1 MIMKKSL
8 LVIVLALAMLLS
20 LSSLFGQLKPILQE
34 VYDFGGSFPANVIY
48 PAAGTI
54 SYTTYVVSRPAD
66 VQAGPTPLCTA
77 GMSSGRFLLE
87 FNMGNFANPWTV
99 GDILRIE
106 VVQAGTGRLAS
117 VEFALNAEFGINGPQ
132 ARFDGL
138 SMVLVNPPTKL
149 FDSTPPTLNPIG
161 GTTTLVPGYPQNG
174 VYRAQ
179 NFVALQYWQIQ
190 FSTIGAT
197 NLNLTSLLNRE
208 LDDDEEVYGPRRFR
222 MWYST
227 TGTEPFTQLG
237 GNVDMGL
244 TDAQLIYQTALP
256 VELENQPTVY
266 FRWSIWTTSAASGY
280 SGGWGGIQNV
290 IVTGDVEIVPEDF
303 ELAITA
309 NYPGAAIL
317 YSADGVDGTY
327 APTGQTADHT
337 FAAGDAA
344 AGWYKMGDLAGVVW
358 TNNPYHFENTADAAF
373 RFLGTKTPGFAI
385 NPLPADGATIE
396 WPWDAPAT
404 GDVVLSWDPIVGV
417 TGYNVYWNGAEIPVP
432 VVDPT
437 WTAEGLAVG
446 EYTWKVVPYITDPV
460 KGTVNL
466 EPVRAKINDR
476 GVSVKGTPNPADAP
490 VWGFEIVRLPEPVV
504 YDFDPAEDYTI
515 GTVTVNVV
523 GDNFQGGNE
532 VVDPVI
538 NPVPN
543 AAFIATTQG
552 VLELIGTGEVTIQIN
567 CPDQWFVYN
576 IGAGW
581 VSIAGPLVD
590 YPLVI
595 NLGNKDAQME
605 YKSGNGGDPT
615 LPVELSS
622 FNAVLTAQY
631 FVKLTWISQSE
642 TNLNGYRVYRSENTE
657 LVNATMI
664 TPIIISATNTSST
677 QVYSIE
683 DREVAFGNTYWY
695 WLESVENDG
704 SSNFHGPTSVFVE
717 GEVPPVLPQATT
729 MRSAYP
735 NPFKA
740 ASTTTIEVAV
750 KEGESGSLTIYNV
763 LGQVVKTYSLNQGI
777 HNLKWNGKDN
787 KGNICSSGIYFY
799 KLSTPTMNQ
808 TDRKSVV

>member
-1 MIMKKSL
+1 MKKTLIALFVL
-8 LVIVLALAMLLS
+8 LMAVGLFAQGNSPRVLYVRLVDSVGAPLTNTITGGGTAGQTTTDGITFVATLLNGSAEPKTNLS
-20 LSSLFGQLKPILQE
+20 L
-34 VYDFGGSFPANVIY
+34 DFGYYFAGGNLYAKVQLGNFSEQWAMGNVLTVDVTRASDGATGLADNIVI
-48 PAAGTI
+48 PDNGTGTI
-54 SYTTYVVSRPAD
+54 WWGRPGAYPGAPISLVAEVLD
-66 VQAGPTPLCTA
+66 FPL
-77 GMSSGRFLLE
+77 
-87 FNMGNFANPWTV
+87 
-99 GDILRIE
+99 D
-106 VVQAGTGRLAS
+106 
-117 VEFALNAEFGINGPQ
+117 
-132 ARFDGL
+132 
-138 SMVLVNPPTKL
+138 
-149 FDSTPPTLNPIG
+149 
-161 GTTTLVPGYPQNG
+161 
-174 VYRAQ
+174 
-179 NFVALQYWQIQ
+179 
-190 FSTIGAT
+190 
-197 NLNLTSLLNRE
+197 
-208 LDDDEEVYGPRRFR
+208 
-222 MWYST
+222 
-227 TGTEPFTQLG
+227 
-237 GNVDMGL
+237 
-244 TDAQLIYQTALP
+244 
-256 VELENQPTVY
+256 
-266 FRWSIWTTSAASGY
+266 
-280 SGGWGGIQNV
+280 
-290 IVTGDVEIVPEDF
+290 
-303 ELAITA
+303 ITA

-317 YSADGVDGTY
+317 YSADDTVY
-327 APTGQTADHT
+327 APTGEVAPHL

-466 EPVRAKINDR
+466 QPVKAKINDR
-476 GVSVKGTPNPADAP
+476 SASVKGTPNPADAP
-490 VWGFEIVRLPEPVV
+490 VWGFEIVRLPKPPIDPENPPVGIDV
-504 YDFDPAEDYTI
+504 VEDIPVTTMPGTDSGIPAVTYGITATGVWDVIVTKPAGYGYPWYAFLNVIGGGSYASGPIAIDTYTFVGVDF
-515 GTVTVNVV
+515 
-523 GDNFQGGNE
+523 GDAKG
-532 VVDPVI
+532 D
-538 NPVPN
+538 
-543 AAFIATTQG
+543 A
-552 VLELIGTGEVTIQIN
+552 ELILDDNEDI
-567 CPDQWFVYN
+567 
-576 IGAGW
+576 
-581 VSIAGPLVD
+581 
-590 YPLVI
+590 
-595 NLGNKDAQME
+595 
-605 YKSGNGGDPT
+605 T

-642 TNLNGYRVYRSENTE
+642 TNLNGYRVYRSEGNE
-657 LVNATMI
+657 LVSATMI

-750 KEGESGSLTIYNV
+750 KEGESGTLTIYNV

-777 HNLKWNGKDN
+777 HNLKWNGKDS
-787 KGNICSSGIYFY
+787 KGNLCSSGIYFY
-799 KLSTPTMNQ
+799 KLSSPTMNQ
-808 TDRKSVV
+808 TKKMVIVK

>member
-1 MIMKKSL
+1 MKKLIILSI
-8 LVIVLALAMLLS
+8 LVLIALS
-20 LSSLFGQLKPILQE
+20 VSSLFAQNITTRFRDQTIATRDHILSEDPAYPIPTAVADRWIWR
-34 VYDFGGSFPANVIY
+34 VYASTSGSVGVIDPLTKLPVGDELFAATNVANQGMNI
-48 PAAGTI
+48 
-54 SYTTYVVSRPAD
+54 
-66 VQAGPTPLCTA
+66 GPTGLWSTNGLVSA
-77 GMSSGRFLLE
+77 GATS
-87 FNMGNFANPWTV
+87 
-99 GDILRIE
+99 
-106 VVQAGTGRLAS
+106 
-117 VEFALNAEFGINGPQ
+117 
-132 ARFDGL
+132 
-138 SMVLVNPPTKL
+138 
-149 FDSTPPTLNPIG
+149 
-161 GTTTLVPGYPQNG
+161 GTTIYIVMYNATTLDAATKYSMFHTLYTVAAPG
-174 VYRAQ
+174 
-179 NFVALQYWQIQ
+179 
-190 FSTIGAT
+190 T
-197 NLNLTSLLNRE
+197 NLQIDAVPAYGWTAWTPFV
-208 LDDDEEVYGPRRFR
+208 EEP
-222 MWYST
+222 
-227 TGTEPFTQLG
+227 
-237 GNVDMGL
+237 D
-244 TDAQLIYQTALP
+244 
-256 VELENQPTVY
+256 
-266 FRWSIWTTSAASGY
+266 
-280 SGGWGGIQNV
+280 
-290 IVTGDVEIVPEDF
+290 DF

-309 NYPGAAIL
+309 NYPGAEIL
-317 YSADGVDGTY
+317 YSADNTVY
-327 APTGQTADHT
+327 APTGETADHT
-337 FAAGDAA
+337 FAAGDAL

-404 GDVVLSWDPIVGV
+404 GDVVLSWDPVVGV

-446 EYTWKVVPYITDPV
+446 EYTWKVVPFITDPV

-466 EPVRAKINDR
+466 QPVKAKINDR
-476 GVSVKGTPNPADAP
+476 SASVKGTPNPADAP
-490 VWGFEIVRLPEPVV
+490 VWGFEIVRLPKPPIDPENPPAGVV
-504 YDFDPAEDYTI
+504 VVPGAPITTMPGNDTGMPAVTYAI
-515 GTVTVNVV
+515 SAVGTWNVV
-523 GDNFQGGNE
+523 VERPAGFGYPWFAFLNVIGGDSYESGEIHVDTYTFEDVLFPGGKA
-532 VVDPVI
+532 D
-538 NPVPN
+538 
-543 AAFIATTQG
+543 A
-552 VLELIGTGEVTIQIN
+552 ELILDDNNDI
-567 CPDQWFVYN
+567 
-576 IGAGW
+576 
-581 VSIAGPLVD
+581 
-590 YPLVI
+590 
-595 NLGNKDAQME
+595 
-605 YKSGNGGDPT
+605 T

-704 SSNFHGPTSVFVE
+704 SSAFHGPTSVFVE

-808 TDRKSVV
+808 TKKMVIVK

>member
-1 MIMKKSL
+1 MKIAKL
-8 LVIVLALAMLLS
+8 LILTILLLS
-20 LSSLFGQLKPILQE
+20 TLG
-34 VYDFGGSFPANVIY
+34 
-48 PAAGTI
+48 
-54 SYTTYVVSRPAD
+54 
-66 VQAGPTPLCTA
+66 
-77 GMSSGRFLLE
+77 
-87 FNMGNFANPWTV
+87 
-99 GDILRIE
+99 
-106 VVQAGTGRLAS
+106 
-117 VEFALNAEFGINGPQ
+117 
-132 ARFDGL
+132 
-138 SMVLVNPPTKL
+138 VLV
-149 FDSTPPTLNPIG
+149 
-161 GTTTLVPGYPQNG
+161 
-174 VYRAQ
+174 AQ
-179 NFVALQYWQIQ
+179 NAIVG
-190 FSTIGAT
+190 FSNTSRVT
-197 NLNLTSLLNRE
+197 YDLLNLE
-208 LDDDEEVYGPRRFR
+208 YPGGAYPR
-222 MWYST
+222 
-227 TGTEPFTQLG
+227 G
-237 GNVDMGL
+237 
-244 TDAQLIYQTALP
+244 
-256 VELENQPTVY
+256 
-266 FRWSIWTTSAASGY
+266 TSAAGRWMVQFYKDGGDGTIAALDPITKLPLGDDEPLTNTNNNQLVSIATNPTYGWATGAGVIFPPTATAVNGLIGDQVYGRIFNSDAIATATKYIVFNGMYTVLSTTNQTCNILTNLTPAGWSAWTEINPVLGY
-280 SGGWGGIQNV
+280 
-290 IVTGDVEIVPEDF
+290 

-309 NYPGAAIL
+309 NYPGAEIL
-317 YSADGVDGTY
+317 YSADNTVF
-327 APTGQTADHT
+327 APTGEIADHT

-358 TNNPYHFENTADAAF
+358 VTPAFHFENTEAAAF

-404 GDVVLSWDPIVGV
+404 GDVVLSWDPVVGV

-446 EYTWKVVPYITDPV
+446 EYTWKVVPFITDPV

-466 EPVRAKINDR
+466 QPVKAKINDR
-476 GVSVKGTPNPADAP
+476 SASVKGTPNPADAP
-490 VWGFEIVRLPEPVV
+490 VWGFEIVRLPKPPIDPENPPAGVV
-504 YDFDPAEDYTI
+504 VVPGAPITTMPGNDTGMPAVTYAI
-515 GTVTVNVV
+515 SAVGTWNVV
-523 GDNFQGGNE
+523 VERPAGFGYPWFAFLNVIGGDSYESGEIHVDTYTFEDVLFPGGKA
-532 VVDPVI
+532 D
-538 NPVPN
+538 
-543 AAFIATTQG
+543 A
-552 VLELIGTGEVTIQIN
+552 ELILDDNNDI
-567 CPDQWFVYN
+567 
-576 IGAGW
+576 
-581 VSIAGPLVD
+581 
-590 YPLVI
+590 
-595 NLGNKDAQME
+595 
-605 YKSGNGGDPT
+605 T

-704 SSNFHGPTSVFVE
+704 SSAFHGPTSVFVE

-777 HNLKWNGKDN
+777 HNLKWNGKDS
-787 KGNICSSGIYFY
+787 KGNLCSSGIYFY
-799 KLSTPTMNQ
+799 KLSSPTMNQ
-808 TDRKSVV
+808 TKKMVIVK

>member
-1 MIMKKSL
+1 MKYSKLLLLIAVLFATGSL
-8 LVIVLALAMLLS
+8 MGYYNMGFNDTASVNSTTVTHTLVLS
-20 LSSLFGQLKPILQE
+20 EDASYPLSPAVENQWVVQL
-34 VYDFGGSFPANVIY
+34 YG
-48 PAAGTI
+48 AGTNGLI
-54 SYTTYVVSRPAD
+54 DPPNTD
-66 VQAGPTPLCTA
+66 GTP
-77 GMSSGRFLLE
+77 G
-87 FNMGNFANPWTV
+87 
-99 GDILRIE
+99 GDD
-106 VVQAGTGRLAS
+106 
-117 VEFALNAEFGINGPQ
+117 F
-132 ARFDGL
+132 
-138 SMVLVNPPTKL
+138 LVNAANHQNATQGLKFFTGGRWQPTAIRIQQ
-149 FDSTPPTLNPIG
+149 PTDGVAYTNAQIFPGDPVFVRIYNSPSIATATKYIQFLTTHPVPAT
-161 GTTTLVPGYPQNG
+161 GTTTNVITAGLGWSAWTEIDP
-174 VYRAQ
+174 
-179 NFVALQYWQIQ
+179 VAG
-190 FSTIGAT
+190 F
-197 NLNLTSLLNRE
+197 E
-208 LDDDEEVYGPRRFR
+208 LD
-222 MWYST
+222 
-227 TGTEPFTQLG
+227 
-237 GNVDMGL
+237 
-244 TDAQLIYQTALP
+244 
-256 VELENQPTVY
+256 
-266 FRWSIWTTSAASGY
+266 
-280 SGGWGGIQNV
+280 
-290 IVTGDVEIVPEDF
+290 
-303 ELAITA
+303 ITA

-317 YSADGVDGTY
+317 YSADNTVY
-327 APTGQTADHT
+327 APTGETADHT
-337 FAAGDAA
+337 FAAGDAL

-446 EYTWKVVPYITDPV
+446 EYTWKVVPSITDPV

-466 EPVRAKINDR
+466 QPVKAKINDR
-476 GVSVKGTPNPADAP
+476 SASVKGTPNPADAP
-490 VWGFEIVRLPEPVV
+490 VWGFEIVRLDKPPIDPENPPAGVV
-504 YDFDPAEDYTI
+504 VVPDAPITTMPGNDTGMPAVTYAISAVGTWDVVVTKPAGFGYPWFAFLNVIGGDSYESGEIHVDTYTFED
-515 GTVTVNVV
+515 VL
-523 GDNFQGGNE
+523 FPGGKA
-532 VVDPVI
+532 D
-538 NPVPN
+538 
-543 AAFIATTQG
+543 A
-552 VLELIGTGEVTIQIN
+552 ELILDDNNDI
-567 CPDQWFVYN
+567 
-576 IGAGW
+576 
-581 VSIAGPLVD
+581 
-590 YPLVI
+590 
-595 NLGNKDAQME
+595 
-605 YKSGNGGDPT
+605 T

-808 TDRKSVV
+808 TKKMVIVK

>member
-1 MIMKKSL
+1 MNKVKFVVFTLI
-8 LVIVLALAMLLS
+8 LLS
-20 LSSLFGQLKPILQE
+20 LVGVMFAQN
-34 VYDFGGSFPANVIY
+34 ANVIFNATTNATYLLLNQEY
-48 PAAGTI
+48 PGGAYPRGTTAAG
-54 SYTTYVVSRPAD
+54 R
-66 VQAGPTPLCTA
+66 
-77 GMSSGRFLLE
+77 
-87 FNMGNFANPWTV
+87 W
-99 GDILRIE
+99 
-106 VVQAGTGRLAS
+106 VVQFYKSTDGVINPLDANGQPTGDDVALNNTGNNQLAS
-117 VEFALNAEFGINGPQ
+117 IAA
-132 ARFDGL
+132 
-138 SMVLVNPPTKL
+138 
-149 FDSTPPTLNPIG
+149 TPPTVYTFTVGLAVVFPPTATEINGLIGDKVYGRIFNSNNIATATKSLVFNNMYTVTPTLNQTVNIQ
-161 GTTTLVPGYPQNG
+161 TTL
-174 VYRAQ
+174 
-179 NFVALQYWQIQ
+179 
-190 FSTIGAT
+190 
-197 NLNLTSLLNRE
+197 
-208 LDDDEEVYGPRRFR
+208 
-222 MWYST
+222 
-227 TGTEPFTQLG
+227 
-237 GNVDMGL
+237 
-244 TDAQLIYQTALP
+244 
-256 VELENQPTVY
+256 
-266 FRWSIWTTSAASGY
+266 
-280 SGGWGGIQNV
+280 GGWSAWV
-290 IVTGDVEIVPEDF
+290 AHVVEPEDF

-309 NYPGAAIL
+309 NYPGAEIL
-317 YSADGVDGTY
+317 YSADNTVY
-327 APTGQTADHT
+327 APTGETADHT

-446 EYTWKVVPYITDPV
+446 EYTWKVVPFITDPV

-466 EPVRAKINDR
+466 QPVKAKINDR
-476 GVSVKGTPNPADAP
+476 SASVKGTPNPADAP
-490 VWGFEIVRLPEPVV
+490 VWGFEIVRLDKPPIDPENPPAGVV
-504 YDFDPAEDYTI
+504 VVPDAPITTMPGNDTGMPAVTYAISAVGTWDVVVTKPAGFGYPWFAFLNVIGGDSYESGEIHVDTYTFED
-515 GTVTVNVV
+515 VL
-523 GDNFQGGNE
+523 FPGGKA
-532 VVDPVI
+532 D
-538 NPVPN
+538 
-543 AAFIATTQG
+543 A
-552 VLELIGTGEVTIQIN
+552 ELILDDNNDI
-567 CPDQWFVYN
+567 
-576 IGAGW
+576 
-581 VSIAGPLVD
+581 
-590 YPLVI
+590 
-595 NLGNKDAQME
+595 
-605 YKSGNGGDPT
+605 T

-808 TDRKSVV
+808 TKKMVIVK

>member
-1 MIMKKSL
+1 MNKVKFVVFTLI
-8 LVIVLALAMLLS
+8 LLS
-20 LSSLFGQLKPILQE
+20 LVGVMFAQN
-34 VYDFGGSFPANVIY
+34 ANVIFNATTNATYLLLNQEY
-48 PAAGTI
+48 PGGAYPRGTTAAG
-54 SYTTYVVSRPAD
+54 R
-66 VQAGPTPLCTA
+66 
-77 GMSSGRFLLE
+77 
-87 FNMGNFANPWTV
+87 W
-99 GDILRIE
+99 
-106 VVQAGTGRLAS
+106 VVQFYKSTDGVINPLDANGQPTGDDVALNNTGNNQLAS
-117 VEFALNAEFGINGPQ
+117 IAA
-132 ARFDGL
+132 
-138 SMVLVNPPTKL
+138 
-149 FDSTPPTLNPIG
+149 TPPTVYTFTVGLAVVFPPTATEINGLIGDKVYGRIFNSNNIATATKSLVFNNMYTVTPTLNQTVNIQ
-161 GTTTLVPGYPQNG
+161 TTL
-174 VYRAQ
+174 
-179 NFVALQYWQIQ
+179 
-190 FSTIGAT
+190 
-197 NLNLTSLLNRE
+197 
-208 LDDDEEVYGPRRFR
+208 
-222 MWYST
+222 
-227 TGTEPFTQLG
+227 
-237 GNVDMGL
+237 
-244 TDAQLIYQTALP
+244 
-256 VELENQPTVY
+256 
-266 FRWSIWTTSAASGY
+266 
-280 SGGWGGIQNV
+280 GGWSAWV
-290 IVTGDVEIVPEDF
+290 AHVVEPEDF

-309 NYPGAAIL
+309 NYPGAEIL
-317 YSADGVDGTY
+317 YSADNTVY
-327 APTGQTADHT
+327 APTGETADHT

-404 GDVVLSWDPIVGV
+404 GDVVLSWDPVVGV

-432 VVDPT
+432 VEDPT
-437 WTAEGLAVG
+437 WTAEGLAEG
-446 EYTWKVVPYITDPV
+446 EYTWKVVPFITDPV

-476 GVSVKGTPNPADAP
+476 SASVKGTPNPADAP
-490 VWGFEIVRLPEPVV
+490 VWGFEIVRLPKPPIDPENPPAGVV
-504 YDFDPAEDYTI
+504 VVPGAPITTMPGNDTGMPAVTYAI
-515 GTVTVNVV
+515 SAVGTWNVV
-523 GDNFQGGNE
+523 VERPAGFGYPWFAFLNVIGGDSYESGEIHVDTYTFEDVLFPGGKA
-532 VVDPVI
+532 D
-538 NPVPN
+538 
-543 AAFIATTQG
+543 A
-552 VLELIGTGEVTIQIN
+552 ELILDDNNDI
-567 CPDQWFVYN
+567 
-576 IGAGW
+576 
-581 VSIAGPLVD
+581 
-590 YPLVI
+590 
-595 NLGNKDAQME
+595 
-605 YKSGNGGDPT
+605 T

-704 SSNFHGPTSVFVE
+704 SSAFHGPTSVFVE

-808 TDRKSVV
+808 TKKMVIVK

>member
-1 MIMKKSL
+1 MNKVKFVVFTLI
-8 LVIVLALAMLLS
+8 LLS
-20 LSSLFGQLKPILQE
+20 LVGVMFAQN
-34 VYDFGGSFPANVIY
+34 ANVIFNATTNATYLLLNQEY
-48 PAAGTI
+48 PGGAYPRGTTAAG
-54 SYTTYVVSRPAD
+54 R
-66 VQAGPTPLCTA
+66 
-77 GMSSGRFLLE
+77 
-87 FNMGNFANPWTV
+87 W
-99 GDILRIE
+99 
-106 VVQAGTGRLAS
+106 VVQFYKSTDGVINPLDANGQPTGDDVALNNTGNNQLAS
-117 VEFALNAEFGINGPQ
+117 IAA
-132 ARFDGL
+132 
-138 SMVLVNPPTKL
+138 
-149 FDSTPPTLNPIG
+149 TPPTVYTFTVGLAVVFPPTATEINGLIGDKVYGRIFNSNNIATATKSLVFNNMYTVTPTLNQTVNIQ
-161 GTTTLVPGYPQNG
+161 TTL
-174 VYRAQ
+174 
-179 NFVALQYWQIQ
+179 
-190 FSTIGAT
+190 
-197 NLNLTSLLNRE
+197 
-208 LDDDEEVYGPRRFR
+208 
-222 MWYST
+222 
-227 TGTEPFTQLG
+227 
-237 GNVDMGL
+237 
-244 TDAQLIYQTALP
+244 
-256 VELENQPTVY
+256 
-266 FRWSIWTTSAASGY
+266 
-280 SGGWGGIQNV
+280 GGWSAWV
-290 IVTGDVEIVPEDF
+290 AHVVEPEDF

-309 NYPGAAIL
+309 NYPGAEIL
-317 YSADGVDGTY
+317 YSADNTVY
-327 APTGQTADHT
+327 APTGETADHT

-404 GDVVLSWDPIVGV
+404 GDVVLSWDPVVGV

-437 WTAEGLAVG
+437 WTAEGLAEG
-446 EYTWKVVPYITDPV
+446 EYTWKVVPFITDPV

-476 GVSVKGTPNPADAP
+476 SVSVKGTPNPADAP

-808 TDRKSVV
+808 TKKMVIVK

>member
-1 MIMKKSL
+1 MGFYNMGFNDTASVNSTTVTHT
-8 LVIVLALAMLLS
+8 LVLS
-20 LSSLFGQLKPILQE
+20 EDASYPLSPAVENQWVVQL
-34 VYDFGGSFPANVIY
+34 YG
-48 PAAGTI
+48 AGTNGLI
-54 SYTTYVVSRPAD
+54 DPPNTD
-66 VQAGPTPLCTA
+66 GTP
-77 GMSSGRFLLE
+77 G
-87 FNMGNFANPWTV
+87 
-99 GDILRIE
+99 GDD
-106 VVQAGTGRLAS
+106 
-117 VEFALNAEFGINGPQ
+117 F
-132 ARFDGL
+132 
-138 SMVLVNPPTKL
+138 LVNAANHQNATQGLKFFTGGRWQPTAIRIQQ
-149 FDSTPPTLNPIG
+149 PTDGVAYTNAQIFPGDPVFVRIYNSPSIATATKYIQFLTTHPVPAT
-161 GTTTLVPGYPQNG
+161 GTTTNVITAGLGWSAWTEIDP
-174 VYRAQ
+174 
-179 NFVALQYWQIQ
+179 VAG
-190 FSTIGAT
+190 F
-197 NLNLTSLLNRE
+197 E
-208 LDDDEEVYGPRRFR
+208 LD
-222 MWYST
+222 
-227 TGTEPFTQLG
+227 
-237 GNVDMGL
+237 
-244 TDAQLIYQTALP
+244 
-256 VELENQPTVY
+256 
-266 FRWSIWTTSAASGY
+266 
-280 SGGWGGIQNV
+280 
-290 IVTGDVEIVPEDF
+290 
-303 ELAITA
+303 ITA
-309 NYPGAAIL
+309 NYPGAEIL
-317 YSADGVDGTY
+317 YSADNTVY

-337 FAAGDAA
+337 FAAGDAL
-344 AGWYKMGDLAGVVW
+344 AGWYKMGDLAGVTWV
-358 TNNPYHFENTADAAF
+358 TPAFNFENTADAAI
-373 RFLGTKTPGFAI
+373 RFMGTKTPGYAT
-385 NPLPADGATIE
+385 NPVPANGAVIELAWDDPATIDLDLR
-396 WPWDAPAT
+396 WGAVA
-404 GDVVLSWDPIVGV
+404 GV

-466 EPVRAKINDR
+466 QPVKAKINDR
-476 GVSVKGTPNPADAP
+476 SASVKGTPNPADAP
-490 VWGFEIVRLPEPVV
+490 VWGFEIVRLPEPSL
-504 YDFDPAEDYTI
+504 YDFYPEDIYHI
-515 GTVTVNVV
+515 GTISVQVMGAGFV
-523 GDNFQGGNE
+523 GGNE
-532 VVDPVI
+532 EVDPVI
-538 NPVPN
+538 NPVTNPT
-543 AAFIATTQG
+543 FIATTQG

-615 LPVELSS
+615 TPVELSS

-808 TDRKSVV
+808 TKKMVIVK